1 MFDQQIDLTQLP
13 VAPTIHWLEAFA
25 LHLRRTPTNKRRER
39 SQLTLE
45 AYLRDVRLFAEYFMQ
60 VNGQEFSA
68 DQLNTTDLKNW
79 LSNEIKPA
87 THNRRLASMRMLIA
101 WSRQMGIIDYDPAEW
116 IPFMDATRESPRDL
130 SEAERDALVIVAE
143 SGSHLKT
150 WNRFYQLR
158 DLLFFRLLDGAGLR
172 ISEAIDCKRSDV
184 HLDEGYID
192 VLGKG
197 KKHRKVRIGGRLV
210 EAIASFLDLM
220 PVSVEGTLITDEH
233 GHAIDR
239 NAAWRRFVMMAE
251 TAGVNA
257 TPHACRHTYIYRFMD
272 AVMNGDKGRLPA
284 AIDAV
289 CQQSGDR
296 PEVILAYYTRAR
308 ESEIRA
314 AAEVM

>member
-1 MFDQQIDLTQLP
+1 MFSQQFDITTLP
-13 VAPTIHWLEAFA
+13 VAPTLHWFESFA
-25 LHLRRTPTNKRRER
+25 LHLRTTPTNKRRER

-45 AYLRDVRLFAEYFMQ
+45 AYLRDVRLFSEYFKQ
-60 VNGQEFSA
+60 SNGLEFTP
-68 DQLNTTDLKNW
+68 DQLNATDLKNW

-87 THNRRLASMRMLIA
+87 TYNRRLASMRMLIN
-101 WSRQMGIIDYDPAEW
+101 WSRQIGVIDYDPAEW

-130 SEAERDALVIVAE
+130 SEAERDALVAVAE
-143 SGSHLKT
+143 NGSHLKSC
-150 WNRFYQLR
+150 NRFYQLR
-158 DLLFFRLLDGAGLR
+158 DLLLFRLLDGAGLR
-172 ISEAIDCKRSDV
+172 ISEAIDCQRKDV

-192 VLGKG
+192 VVGKG
-197 KKHRKVRIGGRLV
+197 KKYRKVRIGGRLV
-210 EAIASFLDLM
+210 EVIASWLKLM
-220 PVSVEGTLITDEH
+220 PDSIDGALVTDEH

-257 TPHACRHTYIYRFMD
+257 TPHACRHTFIYRFMD
-272 AVMNGDKGRLPA
+272 AVMSGDKGKLPA

-289 CQQSGDR
+289 CQQTGDR

-308 ESEIRA
+308 ESDIRA